1 MERRPANLHD
11 MTVARDPESPWVR
24 CWHVILSG
32 EIAGTVYFDDGWT
45 VFANRSPGEHFALD
59 VPEDLDHEP
68 LAIRLAL
75 STLHA
80 AGGLHPRDVG
90 MDGSRAALPWRSGPE
105 QLPAAHLEPAAL
117 DDVMTWMRA
126 DA

>member
-32 EIAGTVYFDDGWT
+32 EIAGTVPFDDGWT

-80 AGGLHPRDVG
+80 AGGCTRATSAWTGRAPPCPGATGRSSCPPRT
-90 MDGSRAALPWRSGPE
+90 SSPPRS
-105 QLPAAHLEPAAL
+105 
-117 DDVMTWMRA
+117 TTS
-126 DA
+126 